1 MSSSFSYSV
10 TDKTFFLYILFG
22 SLIFP
27 PLLFKVEARVESDL
41 DQLRIES
48 ELYQLQGAAGG
59 DNKFPARA
67 QRSGG
72 EAVPLPPP
80 SGQSSPTAT
89 GQRDVQPAGG
99 TPPPVPPRPADH
111 NSPSGSL
118 ASSGPSGAGA
128 RTPPAVEPAAGSWPP
143 SSSSF
148 TPRLPTARVRNGGS
162 ARYYS
167 SGAMPR
173 RTRSSGSATP
183 GPDLDSI
190 LRRRRRENRKKGKGA
205 KTKAKKKSDSVILIS
220 TFRELLDVLSSSAR
234 SFHLYRLLR
243 PFYRQSGVSLS
254 LLLSLNSRL
263 FASSLCACCI

>member
-1 MSSSFSYSV
+1 MSSSFSYLV
-10 TDKTFFLYILFG
+10 TDKTFFLYILFC

-27 PLLFKVEARVESDL
+27 PFLFKVEAR
-41 DQLRIES
+41 IES
-48 ELYQLQGAAGG
+48 ELFQLQGAAGG
-59 DNKFPARA
+59 EDKLPARA
-67 QRSGG
+67 HRGSG

-80 SGQSSPTAT
+80 SGQSSPAAT

-99 TPPPVPPRPADH
+99 TPPPDPPRPADH

-143 SSSSF
+143 SSSSL
-148 TPRLPTARVRNGGS
+148 TPRFPTARVRNSGS

-220 TFRELLDVLSSSAR
+220 TFLKLLNALSNGSLFPPLSIIPSVLS
-234 SFHLYRLLR
+234 
-243 PFYRQSGVSLS
+243 PKWGQS
-254 LLLSLNSRL
+254 L
-263 FASSLCACCI
+263 FVAFSQ

>member
-1 MSSSFSYSV
+1 MSQ
-10 TDKTFFLYILFG
+10 TWAPT
-22 SLIFP
+22 
-27 PLLFKVEARVESDL
+27 VEEF
-41 DQLRIES
+41 
-48 ELYQLQGAAGG
+48 
-59 DNKFPARA
+59 KFPAHVYRE
-67 QRSGG
+67 SGA
-72 EAVPLPPP
+72 AVPLPPP
-80 SGQSSPTAT
+80 SGQTSPAAT

-99 TPPPVPPRPADH
+99 TPPPDPPRPADH

-143 SSSSF
+143 SSSSL
-148 TPRLPTARVRNGGS
+148 TPRFPTARVRNSGS

-190 LRRRRRENRKKGKGA
+190 LRRRRKENRKKGKGA

-220 TFRELLDVLSSSAR
+220 TFLKLLNALSN
-234 SFHLYRLLR
+234 
-243 PFYRQSGVSLS
+243 GSLFPP
-254 LLLSLNSRL
+254 LSITPSV
-263 FASSLCACCI
+263 